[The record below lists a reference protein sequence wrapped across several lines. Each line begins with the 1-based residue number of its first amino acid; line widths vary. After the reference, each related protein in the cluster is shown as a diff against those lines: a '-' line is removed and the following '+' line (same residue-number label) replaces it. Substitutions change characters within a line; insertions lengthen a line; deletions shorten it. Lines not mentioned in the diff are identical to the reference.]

1 MKKTLFLIIAM
12 VAGGSLMAQTLGQ
25 NELAELKASFNND
38 AFAKSIHNILSTN
51 KGIKALSYNPSSVV
65 GTDDFFKYN
74 VEVSGITD
82 QKSSGRCWMFT
93 SMNQLRPI
101 VMKKYNIKSFDFS
114 HNYSYFWD
122 ILEKANL
129 FLENVIATSDK
140 PFGDRAVDNLFQ
152 SPVGDGGVWNLFF
165 NIGEKYGVVPADI
178 MPETEQS
185 NSTGQ
190 FLGIVNERLRK
201 GGYDIRQ
208 VYEKAKTTMMSGLAG
223 DPQTNAEKVKMETLK
238 DVYRVL
244 AICLGEP
251 PTEFT

>member
-93 SMNQLRPI
+93 SMREYTVHLF
-101 VMKKYNIKSFDFS
+101 MKI
-114 HNYSYFWD
+114 
-122 ILEKANL
+122 
-129 FLENVIATSDK
+129 
-140 PFGDRAVDNLFQ
+140 
-152 SPVGDGGVWNLFF
+152 
-165 NIGEKYGVVPADI
+165 
-178 MPETEQS
+178 PE
-185 NSTGQ
+185 
-190 FLGIVNERLRK
+190 
-201 GGYDIRQ
+201 
-208 VYEKAKTTMMSGLAG
+208 M
-223 DPQTNAEKVKMETLK
+223 
-238 DVYRVL
+238 VL
-244 AICLGEP
+244 
-251 PTEFT
+251 